1 MHRQADPI
9 PTFRP
14 ERADKIRNRARI
26 LEAAAA
32 AFGATGRET
41 SMDDVA
47 ARAGVA
53 VGTLYRHFA
62 TKDALMAAMARRN
75 FSLILEIAQAGLEQ
89 SGEPFEVVKSV
100 LRAGA
105 AVAAEDAVAQDALMR
120 AGDAAWQEVA
130 DVVGD
135 LQITMQALIDRAQD
149 AGTMRADVSADDVPM
164 LMCGVSA
171 SIAFGDWNWRRH
183 LEIVLTGLSQAA
195 ADSEASPLP
204 EVGRPD
210 DDRPVRRG

>member
-1 MHRQADPI
+1 MVGKQSERWLSFVSGTIRSYGSPCQVMHQPADAI

-32 AFGATGRET
+32 VFGATGMET

-62 TKDALMAAMARRN
+62 TKDALMAAMARRH
-75 FSLILEIAQAGLEQ
+75 FS
-89 SGEPFEVVKSV
+89 
-100 LRAGA
+100 
-105 AVAAEDAVAQDALMR
+105 
-120 AGDAAWQEVA
+120 
-130 DVVGD
+130 
-135 LQITMQALIDRAQD
+135 MQTLIDRAQA

-195 ADSEASPLP
+195 ADSEVSPLP
-204 EVGRPD
+204 DLGRPD
-210 DDRPVRRG
+210 EDRPVRRG